1 MPQQWLNGEKCQDE
15 CWMLKGGW
23 IMQDQFINRL
33 LCCSLP
39 CVRQLVPGWMLNV
52 EGWMNNARPVHQS
65 TAVLQ
70 LTLCASVVARM
81 NAECWRVDEYCKTSL
96 FNRRLKPGVH
106 AYVRDFPV
114 VGTWRSVFRRDRV
127 FWNEHKIWNAVTYWI
142 AAATFNPFS
151 ATLIA
156 LLEEFPFKN
165 ILKYESQRR

>member
-1 MPQQWLNGEKCQDE
+1 MTFCLSIFSPPSD
-15 CWMLKGGW
+15 
-23 IMQDQFINRL
+23 L
-33 LCCSLP
+33 LCLRSS
-39 CVRQLVPGWMLNV
+39 RSNYNATTMIKWWKMPGWMLNV